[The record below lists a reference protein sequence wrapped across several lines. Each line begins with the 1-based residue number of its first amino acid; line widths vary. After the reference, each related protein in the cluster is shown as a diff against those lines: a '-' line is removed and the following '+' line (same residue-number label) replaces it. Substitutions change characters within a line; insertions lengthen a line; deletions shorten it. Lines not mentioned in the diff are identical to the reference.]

1 MNSAFDLIIKIGSVI
16 TALGIISA
24 LLWGMLKLALRP
36 IIRKFEK
43 YDEHMHKNYMG
54 ILRLTI
60 MSNEMPIGERI
71 VAGQEYLD
79 EDGNGEVKKFL
90 EEKFNITKSV
100 KEAHHY
106 KE

>member
-1 MNSAFDLIIKIGSVI
+1 MSLLDLIIKIGSVI
-16 TALGIISA
+16 TALGIIFG
-24 LLWGMLKLALRP
+24 LLWGVLKLALRP
-36 IIRKFEK
+36 IIKKFEK

-60 MSNEMPIGERI
+60 MSSEMPIGERI

-90 EEKFNITKSV
+90 EEKFNITKTV